1 MSIVFERACVRAGRD
16 VLVETNSSV
25 GVGAEGSLLLDLGGL
40 GGVLRAA
47 LEWTCASRQGVTYVF
62 GVSHGGGCCRV
73 VVLVALVV
81 GWD

>member
-1 MSIVFERACVRAGRD
+1 MSIGYGCVRGGRD

-40 GGVLRAA
+40 GGVLRAVLA
-47 LEWTCASRQGVTYVF
+47 QSCVSPRGVTYVF

-81 GWD
+81 GS